1 MSEKP
6 VIRDGRELLREEIN
20 AIWTIDRREVIEAV
34 YTLQDGALALKPA
47 TYDMQGWPP
56 GEAEASTCLLED
68 CYDHGGWFY
77 GLFDDNRLVG
87 VAVLES
93 RLIGRPHDQLQL
105 VFLHVSHGY
114 RDQGLGKR
122 LFELAAREA
131 RRRGARRLYISATPS
146 EHTIGFYMSLGCTVT
161 AEPDPKLFAL
171 EPEDIH
177 LEYSLDPGERGQRG
191 D

>member
-1 MSEKP
+1 M
-6 VIRDGRELLREEIN
+6 IDGRPLARDEIKRV
-20 AIWTIDRREVIEAV
+20 WTIDRREVIEAV

-47 TYDMQGWPP
+47 HFDMQGWPP
-56 GEAEASTCLLED
+56 GEPEASTRLLED

-93 RLIGRPHDQLQL
+93 RFIGQPRDQLQL
-105 VFLHVSHGY
+105 AFLHVSHGY
-114 RDQGLGKR
+114 RDQGLGRR
-122 LFELAAREA
+122 LFELAAGEA

-146 EHTIGFYMSLGCTVT
+146 QHTIAFYLGLGCTVT
-161 AEPDPKLFAL
+161 AEPDPALFAL

-177 LEYSLDPGERGQRG
+177 LECDLAATSLRDRSAEASANG
-191 D
+191 

>member
-1 MSEKP
+1 MINGRSLA
-6 VIRDGRELLREEIN
+6 RDEIKR
-20 AIWTIDRREVIEAV
+20 IWTIDRREVIEAV

-47 TYDMQGWPP
+47 YFDMQGWPP
-56 GEAEASTCLLED
+56 GESEASTRLLEN

-93 RLIGRPHDQLQL
+93 RFIGRPRDQLQL
-105 VFLHVSHGY
+105 VFLHVGYGY
-114 RDQGLGKR
+114 RDRGLGR
-122 LFELAAREA
+122 GLFDLAADEA

-146 EHTIGFYMSLGCTVT
+146 EHTIGFYLGLGCAVT
-161 AEPDPKLFAL
+161 AEPDPELLAL

-177 LEYSLDPGERGQRG
+177 LTYDIGAVALSA
-191 D
+191 

>member
-1 MSEKP
+1 M
-6 VIRDGRELLREEIN
+6 IDGRPLARDEIKG
-20 AIWTIDRREVIEAV
+20 IWAIDRREVIEAV
-34 YTLQDGALALKPA
+34 YILQDGSLTLRPA
-47 TYDMQGWPP
+47 YFDMQGWPP
-56 GEAEASTCLLED
+56 GEAEASTRLLED

-93 RLIGRPHDQLQL
+93 RFIGQPRDQLQL

-114 RDQGLGKR
+114 RDQGLGRR
-122 LFELAAREA
+122 LFDLAASEA

-146 EHTIGFYMSLGCTVT
+146 EHTIGFYLGLGCAVT
-161 AEPDPKLFAL
+161 AEPDPELLAL

-177 LEYSLDPGERGQRG
+177 LEYALDTEGRG